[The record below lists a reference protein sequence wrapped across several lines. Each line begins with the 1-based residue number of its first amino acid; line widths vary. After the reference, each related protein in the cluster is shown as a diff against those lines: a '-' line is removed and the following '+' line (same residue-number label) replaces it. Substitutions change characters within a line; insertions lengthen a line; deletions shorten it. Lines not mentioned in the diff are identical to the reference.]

1 MVKEAGSEPRCPGN
15 EGGTEWG
22 RSAHAQMPFGGRG
35 VACKERRQAGFG

>member
-15 EGGTEWG
+15 EGGTERG

-35 VACKERRQAGFG
+35 VACKELRQAGFG